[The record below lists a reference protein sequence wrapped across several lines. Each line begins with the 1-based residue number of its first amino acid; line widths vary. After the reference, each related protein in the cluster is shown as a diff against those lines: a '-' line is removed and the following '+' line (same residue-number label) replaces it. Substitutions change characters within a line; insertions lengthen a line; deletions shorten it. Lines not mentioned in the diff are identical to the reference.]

1 VNIYLI
7 RHGNTFNKEDTPV
20 YLGLNEDLELTD
32 FGLSQAQN
40 AYQFFKS
47 NNIII
52 DKTYASE
59 LKRTKAFADIV
70 NKDTN
75 LEVNISTAL
84 NEVDYGSWGNKSSQ
98 EIIDTFGV
106 QAYNSWNI
114 DSNWQAEFKTDF
126 NQLIDNIKNFIKYL
140 KKNYINKNIVLIS
153 SNGVIRYFLY
163 VLNSSLY
170 NKYKLENNLKV
181 GTGNL
186 VHFKISNKN
195 VQLLEWNKKL

>member
-1 VNIYLI
+1 MNIYLI